1 MQPGNFV
8 HRRLGD
14 TVVVVDLASDRIYE
28 LNPSAARIWE
38 LATAGLMPSEIC
50 RRLRREFDGT
60 EASIGADIIEAIS
73 WMCTEGLLKQDDL
86 RD

>member
-1 MQPGNFV
+1 MQPGNVV

-14 TVVVVDLASDRIYE
+14 TVVLVDLASDRIYE
-28 LNPSAARIWE
+28 LNWSAARIWE

-50 RRLRREFDGT
+50 HRLRREFEGA
-60 EASIGADIIEAIS
+60 EASIQADITEAIS
-73 WMCTEGLLKQDDL
+73 WMCREGLLSQDEL